1 MLVFSNQMP
10 EMWAKYK
17 ILWFVVDMYHRQR
30 YFFICG
36 CKQTVTFPAVKT
48 RWGAAEKSEFCSNF
62 TSPLNVCSQ
71 IHIALPFP
79 GWGTPF
85 GGCYRQFAVYFGD

>member
-1 MLVFSNQMP
+1 MTT
-10 EMWAKYK
+10 KYK
-17 ILWFVVDMYHRQR
+17 ILWFVLDMYHRQR

-36 CKQTVTFPAVKT
+36 CNQTVTFPAVKD
-48 RWGAAEKSEFCSNF
+48 RRGAAEKSEFCSNF

-79 GWGTPF
+79 GCDTPF
-85 GGCYRQFAVYFGD
+85 GGCLPAFAAHFGD